1 MFTLLDFV
9 YDNCLFK
16 QYKVNDLLFVEY
28 KCVADESILKVW
40 SQHNYFLYVISGKKV
55 WQTPHKKYEVTAGQ
69 AIFVKKGANIVHQF
83 FDNNFCSLIIFVP
96 DHFISE
102 LIQHNAGAM
111 TAANCSDIPSDTVIP
126 INLDEALTTYFLSVF
141 AYFRKRVAPPKD
153 LLEIKFKELILNLT
167 CSSQNESLCAY
178 FKSLCS
184 GRKTSIREVMEA
196 NFTYNIKLTEFAQLC
211 GRSLTTFKR
220 DFTSIYHTSPGRW
233 LVLQRLSYARQL
245 LETSDKNINELAYES
260 GFENVSHFIKTFRE
274 TFGMPPLQFKRSV
287 LALSE
292 G

>member
-55 WQTPHKKYEVTAGQ
+55 WQTTHKKYEVTAGQ

-83 FDNNFCSLIIFVP
+83 FDKNFCSLIIFVP

-102 LIQHNAGAM
+102 VMQHNAGAI
-111 TAANCSDIPSDTVIP
+111 TATNCLNMPSDSVIP
-126 INLDEALTTYFLSVF
+126 ICLDEALTAYFLSVF
-141 AYFRKRVAPPKD
+141 AYFRKQAAPPKD
-153 LLEIKFKELILNLT
+153 LLEIKFRELILNLS
-167 CSSQNESLCAY
+167 CSTQNEALCAY
-178 FKSLCS
+178 FKSLCC
-184 GRKTSIREVMEA
+184 GRKTSIREIMEA
-196 NFTYNIKLTEFAQLC
+196 NFTYNIKLADFAQLC

-260 GFENVSHFIKTFRE
+260 GFENVSHFVKTFRE
-274 TFGMPPLQFKRSV
+274 TFGMPPLQYKRSV
-287 LALSE
+287 LSLSQ